1 MNINYIDMT
10 KDEIYKAAKEYSDS
24 LDEFARFHTYPRE
37 AFRAGAQWANDEITK
52 HTLVI
57 LERKMFGRFDSDI
70 AAKLFDL
77 VKQAL
82 GDEEYMKYLE
92 AKKIVEKYEKPM

>member
-1 MNINYIDMT
+1 MT
-10 KDEIYKAAKEYSDS
+10 KDEIYKAANDYSDS

-37 AFRAGAQWANDEITK
+37 AFSAGAQWAKDEITK
-52 HTLVI
+52 QTLAI
-57 LERKMFGRFDSDI
+57 LEKKMFGKFNPDI

-92 AKKIVEKYEKPM
+92 AKKIVEEYEKPM

>member
-1 MNINYIDMT
+1 MT

-24 LDEFARFHTYPRE
+24 LDEFAKFHTYPRE
-37 AFRAGAQWANDEITK
+37 AFRAGAQWANDEIVK
-52 HTLVI
+52 RTLAI
-57 LERKMFGRFDSDI
+57 LEKKMFGRFSPNV

-82 GDEEYMKYLE
+82 GDEEYMYL
-92 AKKIVEKYEKPM
+92 